1 MFFFIYRGR
10 KGALSQRLHGYL
22 GLLHRQGPAES
33 LLYHYTRFKCLNMHF
48 HDFFYTCWNYR
59 VLQTSSETSCSSLGR
74 RNADHQ
80 TKGTPVSPSISSPD
94 FSSDALSREILQ
106 LYLCFPIFYLYT
118 STSLL
123 GQIKRN
129 NITPEM
135 FIFPVKILICYY
147 VPQGLSW
154 GNCAHL

>member
-1 MFFFIYRGR
+1 MFFFYLQRTQRSFIPATPWISRPTPSVRTRGI
-10 KGALSQRLHGYL
+10 
-22 GLLHRQGPAES
+22 S
-33 LLYHYTRFKCLNMHF
+33 LIPLNQFKCLNMHF